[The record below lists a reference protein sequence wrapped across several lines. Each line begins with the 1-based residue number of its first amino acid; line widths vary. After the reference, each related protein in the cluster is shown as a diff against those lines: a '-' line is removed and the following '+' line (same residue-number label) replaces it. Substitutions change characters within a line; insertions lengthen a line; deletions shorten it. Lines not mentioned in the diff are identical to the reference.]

1 MPDFET
7 PPAAQE
13 FYRRSQDELS
23 RLYSRAELDRQVR
36 AGLIAPDELVQLEG
50 APIWQPVRVVV
61 GAAQASETAVSSEED
76 VPSWAALWHALARRL
91 GREFENPSPRVVCV
105 FLAIGALGIIA
116 SRLGW
121 WLWLPWFVLVLVA
134 AGSLMRAGRWLAG
147 IPFAAAALLIPFF
160 LAPPPQASPQSEG
173 AVAGAAAPQ
182 APVATP
188 PRVVVHPY
196 QSAPVPIDLP
206 PPAVAAVP
214 PASTPSAA
222 RVATSDAAAP
232 REPIATA
239 PAPKPLATPVPA
251 PANPEVFRSGALVI
265 VRDEHGAG
273 SGFIAEQDG
282 KRYLFTNAHV
292 AAGMKRPVFTLLDGS
307 RLVPVAIEAAAG
319 HDIMRFAL
327 KDEPAQAMEIAKS
340 VDQSVRIDDEV
351 IVYGNSGGGGV
362 VTSLPGRIV
371 GIGPD
376 RIEVSSAFIPGNSG
390 SPIIHVPTG
399 RVLGVATY
407 LTKKHEEYGE
417 NGGPSNVIR
426 RYGYRLDSV
435 KKWEPV
441 NWQAFQVEADRVEKI
456 SQLTEDIFNFLEA
469 VQKKQQPLFATETLR
484 KPAEDWRQ
492 TVSRRQLSLPDR
504 RNATQSFLSSL
515 RFMVRTDV
523 VAAESNLHYSFF
535 REKLQKERLA
545 RDELYKAFDTELARM
560 STSSLQAR

>member
-1 MPDFET
+1 M
-7 PPAAQE
+7 ARE

-23 RLYSRAELDRQVR
+23 RLYSRAELERQVR

-61 GAAQASETAVSSEED
+61 GAGRPAEAAGSAED
-76 VPSWAALWHALARRL
+76 DLPSWSALRNGLARRL
-91 GREFENPSPRVVCV
+91 GREIESPSSRVICVC
-105 FLAIGALGIIA
+105 LGIGALGILA

-121 WLWLPWFVLVLVA
+121 WLWLPWFVLVLVF
-134 AGSLMRAGRWLAG
+134 AGSLMRAGRWLTG
-147 IPFAAAALLIPFF
+147 IPCALAALVIPFF
-160 LAPPPQASPQSEG
+160 LAPTRQTAPESESTAAVSP
-173 AVAGAAAPQ
+173 APT
-182 APVATP
+182 PTP
-188 PRVVVHPY
+188 PRVVVHPHS
-196 QSAPVPIDLP
+196 SAPIPIDSTT
-206 PPAVAAVP
+206 PPARVVA
-214 PASTPSAA
+214 ASTPSVA
-222 RVATSDAAAP
+222 RAATSDTAATPAPVAAAP
-232 REPIATA
+232 APIPAASPEP
-239 PAPKPLATPVPA
+239 P
-251 PANPEVFRSGALVI
+251 PANPDAFRSGALVI
-265 VRDEHGAG
+265 VRGDQSAG

-307 RLVPVAIEAAAG
+307 RLTPIAIEAAAS

-327 KDEPAQAMEIAKS
+327 KETPAQAMEIAIG
-340 VDQSVRIDDEV
+340 VDQLVRIDDEV

-362 VTSLPGRIV
+362 VTSLPGKIV

-390 SPIIHVPTG
+390 SPIIHLPTG

-417 NGGPSNVIR
+417 NGGPSNVIH

-435 KKWEPV
+435 KRWEPV

-456 SQLTEDIFNFLEA
+456 SQLTEDIFNFLES
-469 VQKKQQPLFATETLR
+469 VQKRRPPVFATETLR
-484 KPAEDWRQ
+484 KPAEEWRQ
-492 TVSRRQLSLPDR
+492 TVSRVRLAPQDR

-523 VAAESNLHYSFF
+523 VAAESSLHYSFF
-535 REKLQKERLA
+535 REKLQKERVA